1 VISHGLV
8 TFNQI
13 LSLENIIHVDTIVW
27 LYLVMGAKKS
37 PNDSEGKNEMEN
49 IFAFATQK
57 APIMWFTFVSA
68 RLLIGGLSYWTSLM
82 IIVQADN
89 NVDLFSDF
97 AALQVFRVYV

>member
-1 VISHGLV
+1 MRLDL
-8 TFNQI
+8 TWTENFTQI
-13 LSLENIIHVDTIVW
+13 LSLENIIHVDTLVW
-27 LYLVMGAKKS
+27 IYLLAGRKKI
-37 PNDSEGKNEMEN
+37 PKEENEMDN

-57 APIMWFTFVSA
+57 APITWFIFVSA

-97 AALQVFRVYV
+97 AALQVSLDA